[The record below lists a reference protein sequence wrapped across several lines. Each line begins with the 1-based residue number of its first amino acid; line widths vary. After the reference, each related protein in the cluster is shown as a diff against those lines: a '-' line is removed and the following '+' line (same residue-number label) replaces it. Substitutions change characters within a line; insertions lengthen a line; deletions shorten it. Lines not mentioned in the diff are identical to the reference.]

1 MIRKP
6 VKCKSTKIDSLYAEI
21 IGNAAQKKNINFK
34 HRIYHSQTLKIAG
47 VMRLIHA
54 RSTQPDLDKNIY

>member
-1 MIRKP
+1 M
-6 VKCKSTKIDSLYAEI
+6 DYAEF
-21 IGNAAQKKNINFK
+21 IGNVSKKNFNYFK

-47 VMRLIHA
+47 VIRLIHA